1 MADGV
6 LFAFVAP
13 LPAAAEF
20 FRWTSNFCLLKVLNW
35 DDMTALGTVVGT
47 VTRSILQF
55 SVRVAFS
62 ALILQ
67 AADPCRGSGSSQMI
81 GTLVGSDSSNMFF
94 MAINT
99 SLDLPGQ

>member
-1 MADGV
+1 MSKRGHACERDDLTRALQRMADGV

-13 LPAAAEF
+13 WPAAAEF

-35 DDMTALGTVVGT
+35 DDMTAVGT

-81 GTLVGSDSSNMFF
+81 GTLVGSDSS
-94 MAINT
+94 
-99 SLDLPGQ
+99 